1 MNQHPPSESSN
12 RIKRKCE
19 ITIMVGIFILLVLLF
34 MLYEL
39 IKTKNELKFFRKD
52 IKQLLEK
59 EDKDI

>member
-1 MNQHPPSESSN
+1 
-12 RIKRKCE
+12 
-19 ITIMVGIFILLVLLF
+19 MVGIFILLVLLF